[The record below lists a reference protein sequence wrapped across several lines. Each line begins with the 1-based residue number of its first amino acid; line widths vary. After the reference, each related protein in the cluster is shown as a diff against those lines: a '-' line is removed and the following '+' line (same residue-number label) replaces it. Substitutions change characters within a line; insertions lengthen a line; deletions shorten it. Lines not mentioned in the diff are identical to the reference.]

1 MNSKPETQN
10 PKPDAL
16 LLLSFGGPEGQDE
29 VIPFLKGIVGDR
41 VPRARLET
49 VAEHYR
55 LFGGVSPINA
65 QNRALIAALTEDF
78 TAHGLDLPIYFG
90 NRHWKPFLKDAL
102 RQMMADGVK
111 RATVFITAAYDS
123 YVSYQLYLDELARAQ
138 AEIGAEGIQ
147 FTPLPVFFDQPG
159 FINPN
164 IEHVRAALAQLP
176 DGAHIAFTA
185 HSIPV
190 DMAEKSP
197 YVAQLTHVAE
207 KIAGAVDCDNWR
219 LVYQSRSGNPRQ
231 PWLTPDIN
239 DHLAALKADGAQNVV
254 IAPIGFISDHME
266 VVYDLDTVAKQKAAE
281 LGLTTV
287 RAKTVGTH
295 PAFVAMI
302 RKLVERITSE
312 T

>member
-1 MNSKPETQN
+1 MNSKPKTQN
-10 PKPDAL
+10 STPDAL

-29 VIPFLKGIVGDR
+29 VIPFLEGIVGNR

-49 VAEHYR
+49 VAEHYW
-55 LFGGVSPINA
+55 LFGGVSPINT

-78 TAHGLDLPIYFG
+78 AAHGMDLPIYFG
-90 NRHWKPFLKDAL
+90 NRHWKPFVKDTL
-102 RQMMADGVK
+102 RQMMANGVK
-111 RATVFITAAYDS
+111 RAVVFITAAYDS
-123 YVSYQLYLDELARAQ
+123 YVSYQLYLDELVRAQ
-138 AEIGAEGIQ
+138 TEIGAEEIQ
-147 FTPLPVFFDQPG
+147 FTPLPVFFNQSG
-159 FINPN
+159 FIDPN

-176 DGAHIAFTA
+176 NEAHIAFTA

-197 YVAQLTHVAE
+197 YVAQLTHVAQ
-207 KIAGAVDCDNWR
+207 KIAGAVGNENWR

-231 PWLTPDIN
+231 PWLEPDIN
-239 DHLAALKADGAQNVV
+239 DHLETLKAAGVQHVV

-281 LGLTTV
+281 LGLTLV

-302 RKLVERITSE
+302 RELVEKT
-312 T
+312 TGK